1 MRTSTWI
8 TAAALLAVGFGTYA
22 LTADAQGKDK
32 PAGKPAASGAGM
44 GDMQMP
50 MPGPEH
56 KLLAET
62 VGKWNFKMKMN
73 GPTGPMESAG
83 TSERK
88 MSLNGWYLED
98 STHST
103 MMGMPFEGHG
113 YTGYD
118 MMKKKYV
125 GTWMDTMAGG
135 AIMASEGTYDA
146 ASKTFTSM
154 MDMPD
159 QMSGKYVKEK
169 VVTKMTDADHMT
181 STFTTDGSDGKGM
194 GDFSLEYTRAK

>member
-1 MRTSTWI
+1 MKTSSWI
-8 TAAALLAVGFGTYA
+8 LTATLVTVGVGAWA

-32 PAGKPAASGAGM
+32 PASKPAAGDSGM
-44 GDMQMP
+44 DMQMP
-50 MPGPEH
+50 MPGAEH

-62 VGKWNFKMKMN
+62 VGKWSFKMKMN
-73 GPTGPMESAG
+73 GPAGAMESTG

-88 MSLNGWYLED
+88 MAMNGWYLED

-118 MMKKKYV
+118 TMKKKYV
-125 GTWMDTMAGG
+125 GTWLDSMAGG
-135 AIMASEGTYDA
+135 AIMPMEGTYDA
-146 ASKTFTSM
+146 ASKSFMFT

-159 QMSGKYVKEK
+159 QMSGQYVKMNI
-169 VVTKMTDADHMT
+169 VDKMVDADHMT
-181 STFTTDGSDGKGM
+181 STFTKAGSDGKGPN
-194 GDFSLEYTRAK
+194 DFSIEYSRAK